1 MARQLQHYLLLL
13 VDFYCSQFKT
23 RYLMMRFT
31 HQLGHQWTRESDRRA
46 RCGVHI
52 LRSCAQVSIAD
63 LENFRLATCAWRVDL
78 NRQTRAPMRPKN
90 EKDRTP
96 HTKAQTVSRVNLEL
110 PSSSPNRDLLT
121 SRLRSTERS
130 SRDQRANQRTN
141 DSLHT
146 PYASK
151 FHQESWSTRQFS
163 FVDLLSPSFG
173 TSIQG
178 LTAENLKS
186 QGASRVRR
194 LKLAVRDDLDRRN
207 LE

>member
-1 MARQLQHYLLLL
+1 
-13 VDFYCSQFKT
+13 
-23 RYLMMRFT
+23 MRFI

-46 RCGVHI
+46 RCGVHT
-52 LRSCAQVSIAD
+52 LRSCAQVSNAD

-78 NRQTRAPMRPKN
+78 NRQTRAPIRPKS
-90 EKDRTP
+90 EKVRMP
-96 HTKAQTVSRVNLEL
+96 HAKVQIVSRANLEP
-110 PSSSPNRDLLT
+110 PSSSPSRDLLT

-141 DSLHT
+141 DSLHK
-146 PYASK
+146 PCASK
-151 FHQESWSTRQFS
+151 FLRESWSTRQFS

-173 TSIQG
+173 TSIQE

-186 QGASRVRR
+186 QGASQSRR
-194 LKLAVRDDLDRRN
+194 LTLAVRDDLERRN

>member
-1 MARQLQHYLLLL
+1 
-13 VDFYCSQFKT
+13 
-23 RYLMMRFT
+23 MRFI

-46 RCGVHI
+46 RCAARI
-52 LRSCAQVSIAD
+52 LRSCAQVSNAG

-96 HTKAQTVSRVNLEL
+96 RAKVQTVSRANLEP
-110 PSSSPNRDLLT
+110 PSSSPSRDLLT

-173 TSIQG
+173 TSIQE

-186 QGASRVRR
+186 QGASRIHR
-194 LKLAVRDDLDRRN
+194 LKLAVRDDLDRQN
-207 LE
+207 LK